1 MFSSFSP
8 LFVGAVVAIQM
19 VAGSGLGRKPC
30 FSPLFVG
37 AVVAMVD
44 FGTYEATY
52 VLGFSPLFVGAVV
65 AIIAKRWDTVLV
77 RVSVPYSSGQ
87 SLQCSPR
94 FCWEAWMRFQSP
106 IRRGSRCN
114 GTKRG

>member
-52 VLGFSPLFVGAVV
+52 VLGFSPLFVGAVG

-87 SLQCSPR
+87 SLQ
-94 FCWEAWMRFQSP
+94 
-106 IRRGSRCN
+106 
-114 GTKRG
+114 